1 MATENRFNG
10 ALNAAQAGF
19 NRVAARIAGLSFWQ
33 FVLLAVILL
42 AAAGISESLW
52 DKPVKR
58 QIQVTHDRAKS
69 SADKR
74 AAKLREKESISAE
87 IRIDEDGI
95 VIRRKA
101 APKDKSAIPPAPPQ
115 DADKPAAA
123 APAPGTAPEAQ
134 DQQTIQKESQ
144 PETKEIRIGKDLLV
158 IRKHPPAKPDA
169 TDDASAAQKNSGVNV
184 QLSGI
189 PLSDADLEDIEDIA
203 LNVSDA
209 HEPQIVIF
217 ALLLILAL
225 FVMRLFARAQQRA
238 EQKAD
243 AAVAV
248 ADRETLQRQVV
259 EARLQLLQAQVEPHF
274 LFNTLAAVE
283 HLIETAPARAA
294 QMQRHL
300 IEYLRAALP
309 RMRQQS
315 ATLGQEVEF
324 CASYLKIMQMR
335 MDERL
340 RFNLAVPAGLSSAS
354 FPPMMIQSLVENAI
368 RHGLEPKPEGGSVD
382 LRAEVRDGKLCVT
395 VEDTG
400 LGFSTNARAGIGL
413 ANIRERL
420 QQLFGANAALT
431 IEPKQPCGTRATITV
446 PYAVA

>member
-1 MATENRFNG
+1 VASENRFNG
-10 ALNAAQAGF
+10 AVNAVQAGF
-19 NRVAARIAGLSFWQ
+19 HFVAARIAGLSFWQ
-33 FVLLAVILL
+33 FVLLALILL

-52 DKPVKR
+52 DKPAKR
-58 QIQVTHDRAKS
+58 RIHLAEDRAKAS
-69 SADKR
+69 SDKR
-74 AAKLREKESISAE
+74 DAKPREKESISAE

-101 APKDKSAIPPAPPQ
+101 ASEDKSDLPPAPRK
-115 DADKPAAA
+115 DADQPVAA
-123 APAPGTAPEAQ
+123 APAPGTAAEGQ
-134 DQQTIQKESQ
+134 DKQTPKQVAE
-144 PETKEIRIGKDLLV
+144 PETKEIRVGKDLVV
-158 IRKHPPAKPDA
+158 ISKHKPAAAGATGDTGTASKRSDVDA
-169 TDDASAAQKNSGVNV
+169 
-184 QLSGI
+184 QLSDI
-189 PLSDADLEDIEDIA
+189 ELSDNDLQAIEDITLHA
-203 LNVSDA
+203 RQPRLVT
-209 HEPQIVIF
+209 I
-217 ALLLILAL
+217 ALLLVLAL
-225 FVMRLFARAQQRA
+225 FVIRMFARAQQRA
-238 EQKAD
+238 ENKAD

-248 ADRETLQRQVV
+248 AERETLQRQVM

-315 ATLGQEVEF
+315 ATLGQEVEL
-324 CASYLKIMQMR
+324 CVSYLKIMQMR
-335 MDERL
+335 MEERL
-340 RFNLAVPAGLSSAS
+340 HFGVAVPTGLSTAS
-354 FPPMMIQSLVENAI
+354 FPPMMIQSLVENSI
-368 RHGLEPKPEGGSVD
+368 RHGLEPKPEGGSVN

-400 LGFSTNARAGIGL
+400 LGFSTAARAGIGL

-420 QQLFGANAALT
+420 RQLFGTNAAL
-431 IEPKQPCGTRATITV
+431 IMEPNQPSGTRATITV

>member
-1 MATENRFNG
+1 M
-10 ALNAAQAGF
+10 
-19 NRVAARIAGLSFWQ
+19 
-33 FVLLAVILL
+33 
-42 AAAGISESLW
+42 
-52 DKPVKR
+52 
-58 QIQVTHDRAKS
+58 
-69 SADKR
+69 
-74 AAKLREKESISAE
+74 
-87 IRIDEDGI
+87 
-95 VIRRKA
+95 
-101 APKDKSAIPPAPPQ
+101 
-115 DADKPAAA
+115 
-123 APAPGTAPEAQ
+123 
-134 DQQTIQKESQ
+134 
-144 PETKEIRIGKDLLV
+144 
-158 IRKHPPAKPDA
+158 
-169 TDDASAAQKNSGVNV
+169 
-184 QLSGI
+184 
-189 PLSDADLEDIEDIA
+189 
-203 LNVSDA
+203 SDA

-340 RFNLAVPAGLSSAS
+340 QFDVAVPAGLSSAS

-368 RHGLEPKPEGGSVD
+368 RHGLEPKPEGGSVN

-400 LGFSTNARAGIGL
+400 LGFSTAARAGIGL

-420 QQLFGANAALT
+420 RQLFGTNAAL
-431 IEPKQPCGTRATITV
+431 IMEPNQPSGTRATITV